1 MIRDYSARRQKT
13 EENKKSIWRAAAITS
28 GADWII

>member
-1 MIRDYSARRQKT
+1 MRDYSARRQKT
-13 EENKKSIWRAAAITS
+13 EKNKKSIWRSAEITS